1 MGGGDRQRQEGRQG
15 DRRARQLRAR
25 LAHRHVLQPA
35 AAARLAALRAG
46 SAAGRRQYRLP
57 QHVCRL
63 RDAAR
68 RSEARRSRAR
78 PASTIPAATRPA
90 SCARASRRTHRRP
103 HRRRARCI
111 RWSACIRSP
120 SARRCSS
127 AAGPAPTSTASRVE
141 ESEKLLDAVWAHATQ
156 ERFAW
161 YQKWRIGDLVMWDN
175 RCVMHRRD
183 AFDES
188 LRRLMHRTQI
198 VGEPV
203 LAG

>member
-1 MGGGDRQRQEGRQG
+1 MGRGDRQRQEGRQG

-46 SAAGRRQYRLP
+46 SAARRRQHRLP
-57 QHVCRL
+57 QHVRRL
-63 RDAAR
+63 RDAAGR
-68 RSEARRSRAR
+68 AEARDRGQDLHPRFQPQLGGRAAQGLPDHAR
-78 PASTIPAATRPA
+78 RHATR
-90 SCARASRRTHRRP
+90 RAP
-103 HRRRARCI
+103 CI
-111 RWSACIRSP
+111 PSSACIRSP

-127 AAGPAPTSTASRVE
+127 AAGPAPTSTASASRRAR
-141 ESEKLLDAVWAHATQ
+141 SCSNAVWAHATQ